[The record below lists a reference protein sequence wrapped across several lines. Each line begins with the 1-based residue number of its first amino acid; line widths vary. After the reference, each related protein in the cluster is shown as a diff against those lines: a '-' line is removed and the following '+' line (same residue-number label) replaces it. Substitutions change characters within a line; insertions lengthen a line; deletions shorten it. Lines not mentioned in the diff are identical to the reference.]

1 MGRLILG
8 DEILQDKLTALAKAG
23 RFQIGL
29 LIGQNTAD
37 THIIVHLAPTPVP
50 DEGDLSSEDEDPT
63 LPDPTSA
70 TRPDPTSATRP
81 DPTSSK
87 YPDSIPKVVD
97 ATVTEHARQAVR
109 MLPGGLNLLG
119 VYIVTTPTDFTAPP
133 SQAKI
138 RGVLSSIHRTT
149 TRVLLESCDV
159 CTEKVVIHV
168 CSQTFKITCKTEDLS
183 TTTSEASSKVSEVKF
198 TRGGSGGDST
208 FKQLSYCYNIN
219 LNFWLPKEQQSAQSL
234 YRTLLTLLR
243 PWAKSVK
250 ESLILIDS
258 ALPDDSDTLDP
269 PRSKT
274 KGGGGP
280 QTPAPTSS
288 APHKVFTA
296 EILDACTP
304 LVPPSAVGGGAEG
317 AGCVRES
324 MGCVKLTGSLAGLA
338 FVHSKATV
346 GESRGAVIMDLVRSV
361 VGRWEMHCDSL
372 VEEPLTHLQGP
383 IIHEPPR
390 RVFIDGGGLPVSLC
404 DYLFPGDTPTDAC
417 QSAKELLGLRI
428 QQQHVDDTLETLA
441 DASDVENIGEPG
453 EPCEPLVNP
462 GLGRRGGGG
471 VRAGGGSIGGVTVTH
486 LLALLAILTVMIAI
500 GVSYFK

>member
-1 MGRLILG
+1 MGRIIIG

-29 LIGQNTAD
+29 LIGQNTD
-37 THIIVHLAPTPVP
+37 DRHIIVHLAPTPVP

-63 LPDPTSA
+63 SPTNT
-70 TRPDPTSATRP
+70 TRH

-109 MLPGGLNLLG
+109 MLPGGLNILG
-119 VYIVTTPTDFTAPP
+119 VYVVTPLNDFTAAP

-138 RGVLSSIHRTT
+138 RAVLSSVHRTT
-149 TRVLLESCDV
+149 TRVLLDSCEV
-159 CTEKVVIHV
+159 CDEKVVIHV
-168 CSQTFKITCKTEDLS
+168 CSQSFKITCRTEDVLS
-183 TTTSEASSKVSEVKF
+183 SEGSSKVSEVKF
-198 TRGGSGGDST
+198 VRGGGEST
-208 FKQLSYCYNIN
+208 FKQLTYSYNIN
-219 LNFWLPKEQQSAQSL
+219 LNFWLPKEHQSAQSL

-258 ALPDDSDTLDP
+258 EFPDDNDALD
-269 PRSKT
+269 RSKT
-274 KGGGGP
+274 KKGGGAGGRGGP
-280 QTPAPTSS
+280 HTPPFM
-288 APHKVFTA
+288 PPRVFTA
-296 EILDACTP
+296 EILDAGTP
-304 LVPPSAVGGGAEG
+304 LIPAPPTPNGGGG
-317 AGCVRES
+317 GGGVRES

-346 GESRGAVIMDLVRSV
+346 GEGRGAVIMDLVRSV

-372 VEEPLTHLQGP
+372 VEEPLSHLQGP

-390 RVFIDGGGLPVSLC
+390 RVFIEGGGLPVSLC

-428 QQQHVDDTLETLA
+428 QQQHVDDTLEILA
-441 DASDVENIGEPG
+441 DASDVENIGEPGG

-471 VRAGGGSIGGVTVTH
+471 GGGTGVGGIGGVTFSITH
-486 LLALLAILTVMIAI
+486 LLILSAILTALIAI
-500 GVSYFK
+500 AVSYFK